1 MENSQKKSTL
11 DALVAN
17 FQKYSMYYILAILV
31 IAFQFLTN
39 GVFLNPVN
47 ITNVILQNSYIL
59 ILAIGMLM
67 VILLGDVDLSVGS
80 VAAFTGAL
88 SAIFIIRMG
97 MPTGVAIIA
106 CLAIGALIGAFQ
118 GFFISY
124 VNVPA
129 FIATLAGQLIFS
141 GLTIVVLDGR
151 TLAPFPPE
159 YQIFSSGF
167 IPDVFNGS
175 AVHIF
180 TLVIGVIVGA
190 VYVMISI
197 YNRNKK
203 IEQDIKVESNTKFYG
218 KMIAVIVI
226 AIVFSYVMALYEGLP
241 NVLIILAL
249 LIMLYSFITNRTVI
263 GRRVYATGGNE
274 KAAALSGIDTK
285 KLKLIGFMNMGIL
298 AAIAGI
304 IFSGRLNAATAT
316 AGGGFE
322 LDAIAACYI
331 GGASAYGGE
340 GTVMGAIVG
349 GLVMGVL
356 NNGMSLMGI
365 GVDWQQAIK
374 GVVLLLAVAFDIYS
388 RKKVD

>member
-1 MENSQKKSTL
+1 MSNNNSMLDNFKS
-11 DALVAN
+11 N
-17 FQKYSMYYILAILV
+17 FQKNSMYYILIALI

-39 GVFLNPVN
+39 GVFLDPVN
-47 ITNVILQNSYIL
+47 ITNIILQNSYIL

-67 VILLGDVDLSVGS
+67 VIILGDVDLSVGA
-80 VAAFTGAL
+80 VAAFIGAL

-97 MPTGVAIIA
+97 IPTFPAILL
-106 CLAIGALIGAFQ
+106 CLLIGLAIGAFQ
-118 GFFISY
+118 GFWISY

-151 TLAPFPPE
+151 TLAPFPE
-159 YQIFSSGF
+159 NFQIFSSGF

-180 TLVIGVIVGA
+180 TIVVGVLIAVFMIVSAIRKRNSQKKQGVELESDIKFYAKMLVII
-190 VYVMISI
+190 I
-197 YNRNKK
+197 
-203 IEQDIKVESNTKFYG
+203 
-218 KMIAVIVI
+218 IAVG
-226 AIVFSYVMALYEGLP
+226 FSYIMALYEGLP
-241 NVLIILAL
+241 NVLILLAV
-249 LIMLYSFITNRTVI
+249 LIMAYNFITNRTTI
-263 GRRVYATGGNE
+263 GRRLYATGGNE
-274 KAAALSGIDTK
+274 KAASLSGINTK
-285 KLKLIGFMNMGIL
+285 RLKLIAFMNMGL
-298 AAIAGI
+298 LSAVAGI
-304 IFSGRLNAATAT
+304 VFSGRLNAATAT
-316 AGGGFE
+316 AGSGFE

-340 GTVMGAIVG
+340 GTITGAIVG

-374 GVVLLLAVAFDIYS
+374 GAVLLLAVAFDIYT
-388 RKKVD
+388 KKKAN